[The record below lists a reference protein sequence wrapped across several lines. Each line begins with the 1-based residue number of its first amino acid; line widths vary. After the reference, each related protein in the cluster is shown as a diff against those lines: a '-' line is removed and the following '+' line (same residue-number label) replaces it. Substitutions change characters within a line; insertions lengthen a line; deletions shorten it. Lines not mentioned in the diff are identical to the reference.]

1 LAVSQFDKDNFMSV
15 YPNPSDGQLNIRVK
29 NFVGEVN
36 IQIIDING
44 RVVYRVENENF
55 SSLLKLNLN
64 HLASGIYILK
74 VSGEGLSYTEKIILN

>member
-36 IQIIDING
+36 IQIIDINA